1 MMEQD
6 QNNTTGS
13 AVAKPAKTGQEL
25 ADPITVDTSR
35 AFKREDLER
44 WHDTVDYSSD
54 RGLKLAKLVILFVFG
69 FGGIWACTAPLGG
82 AVIATGRV
90 VAENHNRVV
99 QHLEGG
105 ILSEVVV
112 REGQRVEVGQELARL
127 DSSRV
132 VPQLENAELQR
143 AVLQVQLARRRA
155 EIQGL
160 DEITLPEFSPELLAN
175 KRLQETIESQTSEFY
190 ALNDLEHSQIKIL
203 DNKIEAL
210 KDDIEGQQ
218 AVIKAREKQDELLAM
233 ELRDFKDLLEK
244 GLVQRTRVFATERE
258 LAAVRANTEIS
269 KLNIEKS
276 RNDIVSTEAQK
287 AQVRLER
294 LKQAEGVSVE
304 LQKDI
309 NTLDAQIAQL
319 QDVLERTVIRSPTA
333 GFVFRIAK
341 KTPGAVLRPGDA
353 LLEIVPELEDFRV
366 EANVQIRDFEKVFI
380 GQDVEMRLLSVT
392 NRATP
397 PVKGKI
403 TYLSSDSVMAEDKPE
418 GYYIAY
424 VSVNEGEDTA
434 SVVPGNMAT
443 VFIKTEP
450 STFLEILLNPLT
462 RFSSRAFKG

>member
-1 MMEQD
+1 MEQD

-13 AVAKPAKTGQEL
+13 AVAKTAKTGQSL

-35 AFKREDLER
+35 VFKREELER

-54 RGLKLAKLVILFVFG
+54 RGLKLAKIVILLVFG

-90 VAENHNRVV
+90 VAENHNRVI

-112 REGQRVEVGQELARL
+112 NEGQRVEDGQVLARL
-127 DSSRV
+127 DGSRV
-132 VPQLENAELQR
+132 TPQLKNAELQR

-155 EIQGL
+155 EIQGATQ
-160 DEITLPEFSPELLAN
+160 IQLPDLSPELLAN
-175 KRLQETIESQTSEFY
+175 TRLQETIDSQTSEFH
-190 ALNDLEHSQIKIL
+190 ALNDLMRSQIQIL

-258 LAAVRANTEIS
+258 LAVVRANTEIS

-276 RNDIVSTEAQK
+276 RNDIVSTESEK
-287 AQVRLER
+287 MQVRLER

-304 LQKDI
+304 LQKNI
-309 NTLDAQIAQL
+309 NTLDAQIAQY
-319 QDVLERTVIRSPTA
+319 QDVLERTIIRSPAA
-333 GFVFRIAK
+333 GFIFRISK

-353 LLEIVPELEDFRV
+353 IMEIVPELDDFRV
-366 EANVQIRDFEKVFI
+366 EANVQIRDVEKVFI

-403 TYLSSDSVMAEDKPE
+403 TYLSSDSIVPDD
-418 GYYIAY
+418 GSQGFYIAY
-424 VSVNEGEDTA
+424 VSVNEGEDTG
-434 SVVPGNMAT
+434 SVVPGNVAT

-450 STFLEILLNPLT
+450 STFIEILLNPLT
-462 RFSSRAFKG
+462 RFSARAFKG

>member
-1 MMEQD
+1 MTEDQD
-6 QNNTTGS
+6 KPEGG
-13 AVAKPAKTGQEL
+13 AVAQTAKTGTSL
-25 ADPITVDTSR
+25 AEPIVVDTSR
-35 AFKREDLER
+35 VFKRAALER
-44 WHDTVDYSSD
+44 WHDSVDFASD
-54 RGLKLAKLVILFVFG
+54 RGLRLAKIVILLVFG
-69 FGGIWACTAPLGG
+69 FGGVWACTAPLGG

-90 VAENHNRVV
+90 VAENHNRVI

-112 REGQRVEVGQELARL
+112 REGQRIEAGEVLARL
-127 DSSRV
+127 DSSRI

-143 AVLQVQLARRRA
+143 AVLLVQLARRRA
-155 EIQGL
+155 EIEGRDTL
-160 DEITLPEFSPELLAN
+160 SLPEFSPELMAN
-175 KRLQETIESQTSEFY
+175 QRLKETIESQTSEFY
-190 ALNDLEHSQIKIL
+190 ALNDLMHSQIKIL

-244 GLVQRTRVFATERE
+244 GLVQRTRVFSTERE

-276 RNDIVSTEAQK
+276 RNDIVSTEAEK
-287 AQVRLER
+287 SQVRLER

-309 NTLDAQIAQL
+309 NTLDSQIAQL
-319 QDVLERTVIRSPTA
+319 RDVLERTVIRSPA
-333 GFVFRIAK
+333 PGLVFRIAR
-341 KTPGAVLRPGDA
+341 KTPGAVIKAGDPIM
-353 LLEIVPELEDFRV
+353 EIVPELEEFRV
-366 EANVQIRDFEKVFI
+366 EANVQVRDIEDVYV
-380 GQDVEMRLLSVT
+380 GQDVEMRLLSVKS
-392 NRATP
+392 RSTP

-403 TYLSSDSVMAEDKPE
+403 TYVSSDSVVNESSPQ

-424 VSVNEGEDTA
+424 VAVNEGENLG
-434 SVVPGNMAT
+434 SVLPGNVAT

-450 STFLEILLNPLT
+450 KTFAEILISPLT
-462 RFSSRAFKG
+462 RFSERAFKG